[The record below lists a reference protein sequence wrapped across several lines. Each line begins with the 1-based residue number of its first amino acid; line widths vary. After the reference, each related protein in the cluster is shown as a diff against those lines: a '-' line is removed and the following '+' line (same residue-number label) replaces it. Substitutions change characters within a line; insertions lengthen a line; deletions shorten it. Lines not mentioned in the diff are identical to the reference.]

1 MPFQVV
7 ELGLDADD
15 QVIDYPQRLDAVE
28 TIDKLIARPKKRS
41 ITELSAILGLRSLK
55 MGRRGLNSLSKAYS
69 GASSLV

>member
-7 ELGLDADD
+7 ELWLDADD

-28 TIDKLIARPKKRS
+28 TIDKLIARLKKVHYRA
-41 ITELSAILGLRSLK
+41 ERDLGLRSLK